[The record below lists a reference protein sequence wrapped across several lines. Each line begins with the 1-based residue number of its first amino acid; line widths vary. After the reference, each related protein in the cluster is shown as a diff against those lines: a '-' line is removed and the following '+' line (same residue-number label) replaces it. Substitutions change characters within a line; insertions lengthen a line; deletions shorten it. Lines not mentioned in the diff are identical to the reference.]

1 MKRFI
6 LIAGYL
12 ILALVTVLLF
22 VLSFMGSVNQG
33 LIIFAVLE
41 ALILVSL
48 VFEYWREWIINL
60 TKEKIAGIKF
70 GKTDFFNFLAVVVGA
85 LIAYTISIN
94 LKLGAVMAA
103 SMVGVIVALVL
114 PAYGAPTYCG
124 AFVGMTSALCLP
136 DHLGILLS
144 SVIAGAIFVAAKASF
159 NGFGGKLGTTA
170 YASTVATTLLLGR
183 SLTSAAVPNWDVGI
197 YIVIYSIVG
206 AVLSQIINLR
216 LKKGAVL
223 GSAIVG
229 LIGAILL
236 PTVHAEISAVLA
248 TIVICA
254 SFAGMST
261 YERVPNEGYMAIAGF
276 FIGVVFIFAQPYLGG
291 GGGKLGTIAF
301 GSVIAIRGMLDLVKL
316 LQDRNKQ
323 AQVR

>member
-22 VLSFMGSVNQG
+22 VLSFVGSVNQG

-41 ALILVSL
+41 ASILVSL
-48 VFEYWREWIINL
+48 VFEYWREWSINL

-70 GKTDFFNFLAVVVGA
+70 GKTDFFNFLSVVVGA
-85 LIAYTISIN
+85 LIAYTLSIN
-94 LKLGAVMAA
+94 FNIGAVLAA
-103 SMVGVIVALVL
+103 SLVAVIVSLLL
-114 PAYGAPTYCG
+114 PNYGVPTYCG
-124 AFVGMTSALCLP
+124 AFVGMTSAQCLP
-136 DHLGILLS
+136 NHWSILLS
-144 SVIAGAIFVAAKASF
+144 SVIAGALFVGAKAAF

-170 YASTVATTLLLGR
+170 YSSTVLTTLLLGR
-183 SLTSAAVPNWDVGI
+183 SLLSSPVPTWDVGVLI
-197 YIVIYSIVG
+197 ILYSIVG
-206 AVLSQIINLR
+206 AVLAMVINLR
-216 LKKGAVL
+216 FKRGPVM
-223 GSAIVG
+223 GSGIVALIAG
-229 LIGAILL
+229 LLL
-236 PTVHAEISAVLA
+236 PAVHPEVSQLLAVVVMCA
-248 TIVICA
+248 T
-254 SFAGMST
+254 FAGMSS

-276 FIGVVFIFAQPYLGG
+276 FVGVVFIFAQPYLGG

-323 AQVR
+323 A

>member
-1 MKRFI
+1 
-6 LIAGYL
+6 
-12 ILALVTVLLF
+12 
-22 VLSFMGSVNQG
+22 
-33 LIIFAVLE
+33 
-41 ALILVSL
+41 
-48 VFEYWREWIINL
+48 
-60 TKEKIAGIKF
+60 
-70 GKTDFFNFLAVVVGA
+70 
-85 LIAYTISIN
+85 
-94 LKLGAVMAA
+94 
-103 SMVGVIVALVL
+103 
-114 PAYGAPTYCG
+114 
-124 AFVGMTSALCLP
+124 
-136 DHLGILLS
+136 
-144 SVIAGAIFVAAKASF
+144 
-159 NGFGGKLGTTA
+159 
-170 YASTVATTLLLGR
+170 LGR

-261 YERVPNEGYMAIAGF
+261 YGRVPNEGYMAIAGF